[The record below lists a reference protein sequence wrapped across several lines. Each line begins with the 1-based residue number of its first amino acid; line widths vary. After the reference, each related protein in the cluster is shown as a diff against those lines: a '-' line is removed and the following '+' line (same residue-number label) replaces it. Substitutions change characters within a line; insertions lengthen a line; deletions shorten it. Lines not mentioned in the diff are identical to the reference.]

1 MKTRFI
7 ILFILIG
14 SIAGCAVNQ
23 EYLTFSSKDQKLILT
38 PKEIS
43 RSEEVGDQKSR
54 AAMNFHLTDI
64 GIKKVTAFTQKLV
77 GETITIM
84 FGKEILYDKLS
95 VTTPIKGDIFSIPV
109 KSKEVSHQILHQYK

>member
-1 MKTRFI
+1 
-7 ILFILIG
+7 
-14 SIAGCAVNQ
+14 
-23 EYLTFSSKDQKLILT
+23 
-38 PKEIS
+38 
-43 RSEEVGDQKSR
+43 
-54 AAMNFHLTDI
+54 MNFHLTDV

-77 GETITIM
+77 GETITVM